1 MSTPATPVVGLSAQ
15 EISQLVQ
22 QASQAS
28 AAAHKAAQEAQQIAQ
43 SIDQNV
49 SALKQTV
56 ASSTVEKEVAE
67 TGMGERAQIDNAA
80 DSAIHRANV
89 KRTAD
94 QAQTV
99 DLQTLK
105 VHQDLFNSVY
115 TQSLTN
121 LTQLNGIMAQAM
133 QNAVTQANDAH
144 KQKAEHSDLAH
155 DSFWNPVSAGVGM
168 GITAGGLPA
177 NRMVDTMGAVSTGA
191 EATAAAAIAAA
202 VAKSFDATITPVMA
216 VLQQVVALLTAQQA
230 AKA

>member
-1 MSTPATPVVGLSAQ
+1 MSTPVTPVVGLSAQ
-15 EISQLVQ
+15 EVSQLVQ

-43 SIDQNV
+43 AIDQNV

-56 ASSTVEKEVAE
+56 AGTEIAE
-67 TGMGERAQIDNAA
+67 TGMGERYQVDNAA

-94 QAQTV
+94 QSQTV

-105 VHQDLFNSVY
+105 VHQDLFNATY

-155 DSFWNPVSAGVGM
+155 DSFWNPVSAGAGM
-168 GITAGGLPA
+168 NLTAGAAPA

-216 VLQQVVALLTAQQA
+216 VLQQVVALLTAQSA